1 MGDVDQDDG
10 DYLIEIANN
19 GSFGA
24 ITLMGGG
31 TDVGRISIVG
41 SLLGGSNGDISITG
55 SYTVDVHGIDVN
67 AGSLG
72 HITITGI
79 AGTGVAGENEVSTL
93 TLGNVV
99 AEDSS
104 IGNVSISGSDKLTL
118 NAITTKTA
126 GMLDFS
132 ANKSIDVDEAIKASF
147 QLGAITFTG
156 STDINA
162 DITSAWMGPVMFDG
176 NVTFKDGMGLVS
188 GDRDDA
194 GDKAAASTG
203 RLTSF
208 EVTGNT
214 TFNSA
219 KGANI
224 VLATGGDFTFGGM
237 VTGTASSTEIVASS
251 LGDFS
256 FSGALGIGQVLVE
269 NLTVRATPGDGDKV
283 AKDGSKATDGT
294 NLSDYSIGNI
304 SVESTNTI
312 GIPGASLFT
321 GDNVFHALGAIGD
334 ISLLGGG
341 SPNAQ
346 TTLFSTDIE
355 DKEDSLLFIVGDKT
369 GDPTSAPTIDF
380 DGDGE
385 IDTYA
390 NLKESTV
397 SIGNVSINVGTD
409 SSNYNSFYGAGYPDA
424 TAEARF
430 TGMNIL
436 SGVHAASDEQ
446 INAVNDRAVDMYQ
459 PLGRR
464 QHGQGRAQ
472 SPILGENADADELLA
487 GRHRR

>member
-1 MGDVDQDDG
+1 
-10 DYLIEIANN
+10 
-19 GSFGA
+19 
-24 ITLMGGG
+24 
-31 TDVGRISIVG
+31 
-41 SLLGGSNGDISITG
+41 
-55 SYTVDVHGIDVN
+55 
-67 AGSLG
+67 
-72 HITITGI
+72 
-79 AGTGVAGENEVSTL
+79 
-93 TLGNVV
+93 
-99 AEDSS
+99 
-104 IGNVSISGSDKLTL
+104 
-118 NAITTKTA
+118 
-126 GMLDFS
+126 MLDFS
-132 ANKSIDVDEAIKASF
+132 ANKSIDVDGAITASH

-156 STDINA
+156 STSINA
-162 DITSAWMGPVMFDG
+162 DITSAWMGPVMIDG
-176 NVTFKDGMGLVS
+176 NVTFADGMGLVS

-219 KGANI
+219 SGANI
-224 VLATGGDFTFGGM
+224 ELATGGDFTFGGM
-237 VTGTASSTEIVASS
+237 VTGTASGTEIVASS

-256 FSGALGIGQVLVE
+256 FSAALGTDQALVE
-269 NLTVRATPGDGDKV
+269 NLTVRATPGDGDRV

-390 NLKESTV
+390 DLKESTV

-409 SSNYNSFYGAGYPDA
+409 SSNYNSFYGAGDPDA

-446 INAVNDRAVDMYQ
+446 INAVNDRFDSVDLQAAYNTAR
-459 PLGRR
+459 PILIPANRALDDIGRR
-464 QHGQGRAQ
+464 PIPTVTLSRT
-472 SPILGENADADELLA
+472 SPPPSSWDPDDPATLDGCDEADGLLA
-487 GRHRR
+487 CPPGRCRRGPEKLLTRVQGLSF

>member
-1 MGDVDQDDG
+1 
-10 DYLIEIANN
+10 
-19 GSFGA
+19 
-24 ITLMGGG
+24 
-31 TDVGRISIVG
+31 
-41 SLLGGSNGDISITG
+41 
-55 SYTVDVHGIDVN
+55 
-67 AGSLG
+67 
-72 HITITGI
+72 
-79 AGTGVAGENEVSTL
+79 
-93 TLGNVV
+93 
-99 AEDSS
+99 
-104 IGNVSISGSDKLTL
+104 
-118 NAITTKTA
+118 
-126 GMLDFS
+126 
-132 ANKSIDVDEAIKASF
+132 
-147 QLGAITFTG
+147 
-156 STDINA
+156 
-162 DITSAWMGPVMFDG
+162 MGPVMIDG
-176 NVTFKDGMGLVS
+176 NVTFADGMGLVS
-188 GDRDDA
+188 GDRVDA

-219 KGANI
+219 SGANI
-224 VLATGGDFTFGGM
+224 ELATGGDFTFGGM
-237 VTGTASSTEIVASS
+237 VTGTASGTEIVASS

-256 FSGALGIGQVLVE
+256 FSAALGINQALVE
-269 NLTVRATPGDGDKV
+269 NLTVRATPGDGDRV

-355 DKEDSLLFIVGDKT
+355 DKEDSLLFIVGDTT

-409 SSNYNSFYGAGYPDA
+409 SSNYNSFYGAGDPDA

-446 INAVNDRAVDMYQ
+446 INAVNDRAVDITNLLDDAKYG
-459 PLGRR
+459 P
-464 QHGQGRAQ
+464 GRAQ
-472 SPILGENADADELLA
+472 RDT
-487 GRHRR
+487 RRQ